1 MLYNTINVKYWQQDD
16 NKCQFWGGGFAVIM
30 ITSIF
35 STTYD
40 NIGLAQKL
48 HYFWS
53 PIKKHLLVKGYK
65 SHQE

>member
-16 NKCQFWGGGFAVIM
+16 NKCQFGWVGFADIM

-35 STTYD
+35 STTYE

-48 HYFWS
+48 HYF
-53 PIKKHLLVKGYK
+53 
-65 SHQE
+65 